1 MAMTR
6 VRVLVTGSRT
16 WIRHGKVFD
25 TLFDLLDEFG
35 DRMVVV
41 HGDCPR
47 GADEMARAWAAR
59 MGVQQEAYPADWS
72 TYGRA
77 AGHRRNAEMIGT
89 RPDRVLAFIRDNSP
103 GASGC
108 VELARQA
115 GIPVIEFR
123 HDG

>member
-1 MAMTR
+1 MTR

-16 WIRHGKVFD
+16 WVRPSKV
-25 TLFDLLDEFG
+25 TVVLLGLLDEYG
-35 DRMVVV
+35 DRLVIV

-47 GADEMARAWAAR
+47 GVDAVARAWAGW
-59 MGVQQEAYPADWS
+59 MHVQQEAYPADWS

-103 GASGC
+103 GATGC
-108 VELARQA
+108 AELARQS
-115 GIPVIEFR
+115 GIPVTEFR

>member
-16 WIRHGKVFD
+16 WTRRYEVVNA
-25 TLFDLLDEFG
+25 LCDLHTEYGERL
-35 DRMVVV
+35 VVV

-47 GADEMARAWAAR
+47 GADAMARVWADR
-59 MGVQQEAYPADWS
+59 LHVQQEAYPADWS

-77 AGHRRNAEMIGT
+77 AGHRRNAEMIAT

-103 GASGC
+103 GATGC

-115 GIPVIEFR
+115 GIPVTEFR